1 MMKFE
6 NKKIVITGAASGIGK
21 SLAEEF
27 ANEGSTLILSDI
39 DSLKLKDFVTEL
51 KSNGADAF
59 GYEANVSDNKNM
71 IDFSNLVLKEH
82 NYIDVLINNA
92 GINLMDTIENG
103 DIDEFENLM
112 AINFWGVVY
121 GVNVFLPTLIQRDEA
136 YIVNISSILGLMSI
150 PGQAAYNSSKA
161 AVKAYTEALKM
172 ELADSSINVSS
183 VHPGGVKTDIAINA
197 RIGSNI
203 SEETKIRLIKQFDK
217 LSYTTSKSASR
228 SIIKGMRKR
237 KRRIIIGVDAKISD
251 ILIRIFPGSYEK
263 ILRLEGQ
270 FRKYRER
277 SK

>member
-1 MMKFE
+1 MKFKG
-6 NKKIVITGAASGIGK
+6 KKVLITGAASGIGK

-27 ANEGSTLILSDI
+27 ANEGSILILSDI
-39 DSLKLKDFVTEL
+39 DSLKLKDFVKEL
-51 KSNGADAF
+51 KSNGVDAF
-59 GYEANVSDNKNM
+59 GYEVNVSDYNNM
-71 IDFSNLVLKEH
+71 TDFGSSVLREH

-92 GINLMDTIENG
+92 GINLMDTVENG
-103 DIDEFENLM
+103 DINEFKNLM

-121 GVNVFLPTLIQRDEA
+121 GVNIFLPTLIQRDEA
-136 YIVNISSILGLMSI
+136 YIVNISSILGLMSL

-183 VHPGGVKTDIAINA
+183 VHPGGIKTDIAVNA

-228 SIIKGMRKR
+228 NIIKGMKKR
-237 KRRIIIGVDAKISD
+237 KRRIIIGIDAKIAD
-251 ILIRIFPGSYEK
+251 ILIRVFPGSYEK
-263 ILRLEGQ
+263 FLGLEGQ
-270 FRKYRER
+270 FKKFRER
-277 SK
+277 LN

>member
-1 MMKFE
+1 MKFK
-6 NKKIVITGAASGIGK
+6 NKKILITGAASGIGK

-27 ANEGSTLILSDI
+27 ANEGSILILSDI
-39 DSLKLKDFVTEL
+39 DSLKLKDFVKEL

-59 GYEANVSDNKNM
+59 GYVVNVSDYKNM
-71 IDFSNLVLKEH
+71 IDFGSSVLRNH

-92 GINLMDTIENG
+92 GITLMDTIQNG
-103 DIDEFENLM
+103 DINEFENLM

-136 YIVNISSILGLMSI
+136 YIVNISSILGLMSL

-183 VHPGGVKTDIAINA
+183 VHPGGIKTDIAINA

-203 SEETKIRLIKQFDK
+203 SEETKIRLINRFDK

-228 SIIKGMRKR
+228 NIIKGMKKR
-237 KRRIIIGVDAKISD
+237 KRRIIIGIDAKIAD
-251 ILIRIFPGSYEK
+251 ILIRLFPGSYEN

-277 SK
+277 SS

>member
-1 MMKFE
+1 MKFK
-6 NKKIVITGAASGIGK
+6 NKKILITGAASGIGK

-27 ANEGSTLILSDI
+27 ANEGSILILSDI
-39 DSLKLKDFVTEL
+39 DYLKLKDFVNEL
-51 KSNGADAF
+51 KLNGVEAF
-59 GYEANVSDNKNM
+59 GYEANVSDYKNM
-71 IDFSNLVLKEH
+71 IDFGNLVLKEH
-82 NYIDVLINNA
+82 KYIDVLINNA
-92 GINLMDTIENG
+92 GINLMDTIESG
-103 DIDEFENLM
+103 DIDEFKNLI

-121 GVNVFLPTLIQRDEA
+121 GVNVFLPTLIRRDEA
-136 YIVNISSILGLMSI
+136 YIVNISSILGLMSL

-183 VHPGGVKTDIAINA
+183 VHPGGIKTDIAINA
-197 RIGSNI
+197 RIGRNI

-217 LSYTTSKSASR
+217 LSYTTSKSASKN
-228 SIIKGMRKR
+228 IIKGMKRK
-237 KRRIIIGVDAKISD
+237 KRRIIIGIDAKIAD

-263 ILRLEGQ
+263 ILGLERQ

>member
-1 MMKFE
+1 
-6 NKKIVITGAASGIGK
+6 
-21 SLAEEF
+21 
-27 ANEGSTLILSDI
+27 
-39 DSLKLKDFVTEL
+39 
-51 KSNGADAF
+51 
-59 GYEANVSDNKNM
+59 
-71 IDFSNLVLKEH
+71 
-82 NYIDVLINNA
+82 
-92 GINLMDTIENG
+92 
-103 DIDEFENLM
+103 M

-136 YIVNISSILGLMSI
+136 YIVNISSILGLMSL

-183 VHPGGVKTDIAINA
+183 VHPGGIKTDIAINA
-197 RIGSNI
+197 RIGRNI

-228 SIIKGMRKR
+228 NINKGMKRK
-237 KRRIIIGVDAKISD
+237 KRRIVIGIDAKIAD

-263 ILRLEGQ
+263 ILGLERQ

>member
-1 MMKFE
+1 MKFE
-6 NKKIVITGAASGIGK
+6 NKKILITGAASGIGK

-27 ANEGSTLILSDI
+27 ANEGSILILSDI
-39 DSLKLKDFVTEL
+39 DAPKLNDFVNELKL
-51 KSNGADAF
+51 NGVEAF
-59 GYEANVSDNKNM
+59 GYEANVSDYKNM
-71 IDFSNLVLKEH
+71 IDFSNLVLNEH

-92 GINLMDTIENG
+92 GITLMDTIESG

-203 SEETKIRLIKQFDK
+203 SEETKITLIKQFNK
-217 LSYTTSKSASR
+217 LSYTTSKSASKN
-228 SIIKGMRKR
+228 IIKGMKRK
-237 KRRIIIGVDAKISD
+237 KRRIVIGIDAKIAD

-263 ILRLEGQ
+263 ILGLERQ
-270 FRKYRER
+270 FKKYRER
-277 SK
+277 SN

>member
-1 MMKFE
+1 MKFKG
-6 NKKIVITGAASGIGK
+6 KKVLITGAASGIGK

-27 ANEGSTLILSDI
+27 ANEGSVLILSDI
-39 DSLKLKDFVTEL
+39 DSLKLKDFVEEL
-51 KSNGADAF
+51 KSNGVNAF
-59 GYEANVSDNKNM
+59 GYEVDVSDYNNM
-71 IDFSNLVLKEH
+71 TDFGSSVLREH

-92 GINLMDTIENG
+92 GINLMDTVENG
-103 DIDEFENLM
+103 DINEFKNLM

-121 GVNVFLPTLIQRDEA
+121 GVNIFLPTLIKRDEA
-136 YIVNISSILGLMSI
+136 YIVNISSILGLMSL

-183 VHPGGVKTDIAINA
+183 VHPGGIKTDIAVNA

-228 SIIKGMRKR
+228 NIIKGMKKR
-237 KRRIIIGVDAKISD
+237 KRRIIIGIDAKIAD
-251 ILIRIFPGSYEK
+251 ILIRVFPGSYEK
-263 ILRLEGQ
+263 FLGLEGQ
-270 FRKYRER
+270 FKKFRER
-277 SK
+277 LN

>member
-1 MMKFE
+1 MKFKG
-6 NKKIVITGAASGIGK
+6 KKVLITGAASGIGK

-27 ANEGSTLILSDI
+27 ANEGSILILSDI
-39 DSLKLKDFVTEL
+39 DSLKLKDFVKEL
-51 KSNGADAF
+51 KSNGVDAF
-59 GYEANVSDNKNM
+59 GYEVNVSDYNNM
-71 IDFSNLVLKEH
+71 TDFGSLVLREH

-92 GINLMDTIENG
+92 GINLMDTVENG
-103 DIDEFENLM
+103 DINEFKNLM

-121 GVNVFLPTLIQRDEA
+121 GVNIFLPTLIQRDEA
-136 YIVNISSILGLMSI
+136 YIVNISSILGLMSL

-183 VHPGGVKTDIAINA
+183 VHPGGIKTDIAVNA

-228 SIIKGMRKR
+228 NIIKGMKKR
-237 KRRIIIGVDAKISD
+237 KRRIIIGIDAKIAD
-251 ILIRIFPGSYEK
+251 ILIRVFPGSYEK
-263 ILRLEGQ
+263 FLGLEGQ
-270 FRKYRER
+270 FKKFRER
-277 SK
+277 LN

>member
-1 MMKFE
+1 MKFK
-6 NKKIVITGAASGIGK
+6 NKKILITGAASGIGK

-27 ANEGSTLILSDI
+27 ANEGSILILSDI
-39 DSLKLKDFVTEL
+39 DYLKLKDFVNEL
-51 KSNGADAF
+51 KLNGVEAF
-59 GYEANVSDNKNM
+59 GYEANVSDYKNM
-71 IDFSNLVLKEH
+71 IDFGNLVLKEH
-82 NYIDVLINNA
+82 KYIDVLINNA
-92 GINLMDTIENG
+92 GINLMDTIESG
-103 DIDEFENLM
+103 DIDEFKNLI

-121 GVNVFLPTLIQRDEA
+121 GVNVFLPTLIRRDEA
-136 YIVNISSILGLMSI
+136 YIVNISSILGLMSL

-183 VHPGGVKTDIAINA
+183 VHPGGIKTDIAINA
-197 RIGSNI
+197 RIGRNI

-237 KRRIIIGVDAKISD
+237 KRRIIIGVDAKIAD

-263 ILRLEGQ
+263 ILGLERQ
-270 FRKYRER
+270 FKKYRER
-277 SK
+277 SN

>member
-1 MMKFE
+1 MKFK
-6 NKKIVITGAASGIGK
+6 NKKILITGAASGIGK

-27 ANEGSTLILSDI
+27 ANEGSILILSDI
-39 DSLKLKDFVTEL
+39 DAYKLKVFVNEL
-51 KSNGADAF
+51 KSNGVQAF
-59 GYEANVSDNKNM
+59 GYEVNVSDYKNM
-71 IDFSNLVLKEH
+71 IDFGNLVIKEH

-92 GINLMDTIENG
+92 GITLMDTVESG

-136 YIVNISSILGLMSI
+136 YIVNISSILGLMSL

-197 RIGSNI
+197 RTGSKI
-203 SEETKIRLIKQFDK
+203 SEETKIKLIKQFDK

-228 SIIKGMRKR
+228 NIIKGMRKR
-237 KRRIIIGVDAKISD
+237 KRRIIIGIDAKIAD
-251 ILIRIFPGSYEK
+251 ILIRVFPGSYEK
-263 ILRLEGQ
+263 ILGLEGQ
-270 FRKYRER
+270 FRKYRE
-277 SK
+277 

>member
-1 MMKFE
+1 MKFKG
-6 NKKIVITGAASGIGK
+6 KKVLITGAASGIGK

-27 ANEGSTLILSDI
+27 ANEGSILILSDI
-39 DSLKLKDFVTEL
+39 DSLKLKDFVKEL
-51 KSNGADAF
+51 NSNGVDAF
-59 GYEANVSDNKNM
+59 GYEVNVSDYNNM
-71 IDFSNLVLKEH
+71 TDFGSSVLREH

-92 GINLMDTIENG
+92 GINLMDTVENG
-103 DIDEFENLM
+103 DINEFKNLM

-121 GVNVFLPTLIQRDEA
+121 GVNIFLPTLIQRDEA
-136 YIVNISSILGLMSI
+136 YIVNISSILGLMSL

-183 VHPGGVKTDIAINA
+183 VHPGGIKTDIAVNA

-228 SIIKGMRKR
+228 NIIKGMKKR
-237 KRRIIIGVDAKISD
+237 KRRIIIGIDAKIAD
-251 ILIRIFPGSYEK
+251 ILIRVFPGSYEK
-263 ILRLEGQ
+263 FLGLEGQ
-270 FRKYRER
+270 FKKFRER
-277 SK
+277 LN

>member
-1 MMKFE
+1 MKFK
-6 NKKIVITGAASGIGK
+6 NKKILITGAASGIGK

-27 ANEGSTLILSDI
+27 AKEGSTLILSDI
-39 DSLKLKDFVTEL
+39 DSHKLKDFVTEL
-51 KSNGADAF
+51 KSSGADAS
-59 GYEANVSDNKNM
+59 GYEANVSDYKNM
-71 IDFSNLVLKEH
+71 IDFSNLILKKH

-197 RIGSNI
+197 RIGNNI

-237 KRRIIIGVDAKISD
+237 KRRIIIGVDAKIAD

-263 ILRLEGQ
+263 ILGLERQ
-270 FRKYRER
+270 FKKYREY
-277 SK
+277 SN

>member
-1 MMKFE
+1 MKFK
-6 NKKIVITGAASGIGK
+6 NKKILITGAASGIGK

-27 ANEGSTLILSDI
+27 ANEGSILILSDI
-39 DSLKLKDFVTEL
+39 DAYKLKVFVNEL
-51 KSNGADAF
+51 KSNGVQAF
-59 GYEANVSDNKNM
+59 GYEVNVSDYKNM
-71 IDFSNLVLKEH
+71 IDFGNLVIKEH

-92 GINLMDTIENG
+92 GITLMDTVESG

-136 YIVNISSILGLMSI
+136 YIVNISSILGLMSL

-197 RIGSNI
+197 RTGSKI
-203 SEETKIRLIKQFDK
+203 SEETKIKLIKQFDK

-228 SIIKGMRKR
+228 KIIKGMKRK
-237 KRRIIIGVDAKISD
+237 KRRIVIGIDAKIAD

-263 ILRLEGQ
+263 ILGLERQ
-270 FRKYRER
+270 FKKYRER
-277 SK
+277 LN

>member
-1 MMKFE
+1 MKFK
-6 NKKIVITGAASGIGK
+6 NKKILITGAASGIGK

-27 ANEGSTLILSDI
+27 ANEGSILILSDI
-39 DSLKLKDFVTEL
+39 DVLKLKDFVNEL
-51 KSNGADAF
+51 KLNGAEAF
-59 GYEANVSDNKNM
+59 GYEANVSHYKNM
-71 IDFSNLVLKEH
+71 VDFSNLVLKEH

-92 GINLMDTIENG
+92 GINLMDTIDNG

-121 GVNVFLPTLIQRDEA
+121 GINVFLPTLIQRDEA
-136 YIVNISSILGLMSI
+136 YIVNISSILGLMSL

-183 VHPGGVKTDIAINA
+183 VHPGGIKTDIAINA
-197 RIGSNI
+197 RIGRNI

-228 SIIKGMRKR
+228 NINKGMKRK
-237 KRRIIIGVDAKISD
+237 KRRIVIGCLLYTSDAAD
-251 ILIRIFPGSYEK
+251 E
-263 ILRLEGQ
+263 
-270 FRKYRER
+270 
-277 SK
+277 

>member
-1 MMKFE
+1 MKFKG
-6 NKKIVITGAASGIGK
+6 KKVLITGAASGIGK

-27 ANEGSTLILSDI
+27 ANEGSILILSDI
-39 DSLKLKDFVTEL
+39 DSLKLKDFVNEL
-51 KSNGADAF
+51 KSNGVDAF
-59 GYEANVSDNKNM
+59 GYEVNVSNYNNM
-71 IDFSNLVLKEH
+71 TDFSSSVLRDH

-92 GINLMDTIENG
+92 GINLMDTVENG
-103 DIDEFENLM
+103 DINEFKNLM

-121 GVNVFLPTLIQRDEA
+121 GVNIFLPTLIQRDEA
-136 YIVNISSILGLMSI
+136 YIVNISSILGLMSL

-183 VHPGGVKTDIAINA
+183 VHPGGIKTDIAVNA

-228 SIIKGMRKR
+228 NIIKGMKKR
-237 KRRIIIGVDAKISD
+237 KRRIIIGIDAKIAD
-251 ILIRIFPGSYEK
+251 ILIRVFPGSYEK
-263 ILRLEGQ
+263 FLGLEGQ
-270 FRKYRER
+270 FKKFRER
-277 SK
+277 LN

>member
-1 MMKFE
+1 MKLK
-6 NKKIVITGAASGIGK
+6 NKKILITGAASGIGK

-27 ANEGSTLILSDI
+27 ANEGSILILSDI
-39 DSLKLKDFVTEL
+39 DAHKLNSFVKEL
-51 KSNGADAF
+51 RSNGVDAF
-59 GYEANVSDNKNM
+59 GYEVNVSDYKNM

-82 NYIDVLINNA
+82 NFIDVLINNA
-92 GINLMDTIENG
+92 GITLMDTVESG
-103 DIDEFENLM
+103 DIGEFENLM

-136 YIVNISSILGLMSI
+136 YIVNISSILGLMSL

-172 ELADSSINVSS
+172 ELADSSINISS

-203 SEETKIRLIKQFDK
+203 SEETKIKLIKQFDK

-228 SIIKGMRKR
+228 NIIKAMKRK
-237 KRRIIIGVDAKISD
+237 KRRIVIGIDAKIAD

-263 ILRLEGQ
+263 ILGLERQ
-270 FRKYRER
+270 FKKYRER
-277 SK
+277 LN

>member
-1 MMKFE
+1 MKFK
-6 NKKIVITGAASGIGK
+6 NKKILITGAASGIGK

-27 ANEGSTLILSDI
+27 ANEGSILILSDI
-39 DSLKLKDFVTEL
+39 DAYKLKVFVNEL
-51 KSNGADAF
+51 KSNGVQAF
-59 GYEANVSDNKNM
+59 GYEVNVSDYKNM
-71 IDFSNLVLKEH
+71 IDFGNLVIKEH

-92 GINLMDTIENG
+92 GITLMDTVESG

-136 YIVNISSILGLMSI
+136 YIVNISSILGLMSL

-197 RIGSNI
+197 RTGSKI
-203 SEETKIRLIKQFDK
+203 SEETKIKLIKQFDK

-228 SIIKGMRKR
+228 NIIKGMRKR
-237 KRRIIIGVDAKISD
+237 KRRIIIGIDAKIAD

-263 ILRLEGQ
+263 ILGLERQ
-270 FRKYRER
+270 FKKYRER
-277 SK
+277 LN

>member
-1 MMKFE
+1 M
-6 NKKIVITGAASGIGK
+6 
-21 SLAEEF
+21 
-27 ANEGSTLILSDI
+27 ILSDI
-39 DSLKLKDFVTEL
+39 DSSKLKEFVTEL
-51 KSNGADAF
+51 TSNGADAF
-59 GYEANVSDNKNM
+59 GYKANVSDYKNM
-71 IDFSNLVLKEH
+71 IDFSSLVLKEH

-136 YIVNISSILGLMSI
+136 YIVNISSILGLMSL

-161 AVKAYTEALKM
+161 AVKAYTETLKM

-183 VHPGGVKTDIAINA
+183 VHPGGIKTDIAINA
-197 RIGSNI
+197 RTGSNI
-203 SEETKIRLIKQFDK
+203 SKETKTRLIKQFDK

-228 SIIKGMRKR
+228 NIIKGMKRK
-237 KRRIIIGVDAKISD
+237 KRRIVIGIDAKIAD

-263 ILRLEGQ
+263 ILGLERQ
-270 FRKYRER
+270 FKKYRER
-277 SK
+277 LN

>member
-1 MMKFE
+1 MNFK
-6 NKKIVITGAASGIGK
+6 NKKILITGAASGIGK

-27 ANEGSTLILSDI
+27 ANEGSILILSDI
-39 DSLKLKDFVTEL
+39 DVLKLKDFVNEL
-51 KSNGADAF
+51 KSNGVDAF
-59 GYEANVSDNKNM
+59 AYDVDVSDYKNM

-82 NYIDVLINNA
+82 NFIDVLINNA
-92 GINLMDTIENG
+92 GINLMDTIDNG

-136 YIVNISSILGLMSI
+136 YIVNISSILGLMSL

-203 SEETKIRLIKQFDK
+203 SEETKIKLIKQFDK

-228 SIIKGMRKR
+228 NIIKGMKRK
-237 KRRIIIGVDAKISD
+237 KRRIVIGIDAKIAD

-263 ILRLEGQ
+263 ILGLERQ
-270 FRKYRER
+270 FKKYRER
-277 SK
+277 LN